1 MWSRKDRNT
10 ADDSW
15 VWLATLG
22 RDLGPG
28 QGLNGESHFAK
39 ISLLE
44 SEASGLLLGSLA
56 FHGEIGGTL
65 EAHGHCHQE
74 HLSVS

>member
-1 MWSRKDRNT
+1 MK
-10 ADDSW
+10 
-15 VWLATLG
+15 
-22 RDLGPG
+22 
-28 QGLNGESHFAK
+28 GESHFVK

-44 SEASGLLLGSLA
+44 SEASGLRPGSLA

-65 EAHGHCHQE
+65 KAHGHCHQE